1 MKAITKTPEKTK
13 RAFPVQLFDS
23 FINGNFP
30 DIWGWNDEWIESI
43 PSANVVEGK
52 DDFKVKLAAPGL
64 KKDDFKV
71 DVDDKIIT
79 ISAEKESSDSE
90 EKEGKI
96 FRQEYN
102 YSSFSRSFSLP
113 ESVEADK
120 IVASYKDGILTLK
133 MPKKEENRKKEMK
146 SIAVS

>member
-1 MKAITKTPEKTK
+1 
-13 RAFPVQLFDS
+13 
-23 FINGNFP
+23 
-30 DIWGWNDEWIESI
+30 
-43 PSANVVEGK
+43 VEGK